1 MGQVQSVG
9 EPADVY
15 VDAGGKAW
23 LPFFPGFTF
32 KVLRV
37 SAETGTWT
45 VLIRSEAGAAFPTHT
60 HLGAGEY
67 YVVSGLMEVRGGVQN
82 GGITAQTGSLS
93 DYAASF
99 YQNLSTRSN
108 TVTQAQT
115 TQDNRLQEAQSRMA
129 SNSGVSLDEELTN
142 LTTYQ
147 QAYAAGARL
156 LSVVDKLYDTLLQIQ

>member
-1 MGQVQSVG
+1 MGQVQGAG

-15 VDAGGKAW
+15 VDAGEKAW

-45 VLIRSEAGAAFPTHT
+45 VLIKSEAGASFPTHT

-82 GGITAQTGSLS
+82 GGITARTG
-93 DYAASF
+93 DYGFEPNGIVHDHTEFPAETVLLFTNHGAVNFTDETGASVYILDWRAILKLETDGEAA
-99 YQNLSTRSN
+99 LK
-108 TVTQAQT
+108 QA
-115 TQDNRLQEAQSRMA
+115 A
-129 SNSGVSLDEELTN
+129 
-142 LTTYQ
+142 
-147 QAYAAGARL
+147 
-156 LSVVDKLYDTLLQIQ
+156 